1 MAAPAPDFSIVTPSL
16 DMLGYLQRCRR
27 SIADQE
33 GVSLEHIVRD
43 GESRDG
49 TVDWLT
55 REAAATNLLDSRQRL
70 IVRSEKD
77 EGMYDAVNKG
87 FRAAHGRILA
97 YLNCDEQY
105 LPGTLQAVREV
116 FERHPEVDFVFGDS
130 LLVRSDGTLVA
141 CRKAYPLRWHYV
153 LSSHLYALS
162 CTMFF
167 RDRVILDGQ
176 LFDSSLRD
184 VADAAFVVKLLRS
197 GYRGH
202 HLCRYLAAFTLTG
215 SNRSAEANAHLEL
228 EQLRSQAPSW
238 VRRARMP
245 LNLLRWTEKCLAGAY
260 HQPGPLIYSIYD
272 DDESRERQTV
282 AAQRPGVRWLEP

>member
-1 MAAPAPDFSIVTPSL
+1 VGDSAPDFSIITPSL

-27 SIADQE
+27 SVADQE
-33 GVSLEHIVRD
+33 GVCLEHIVRD
-43 GESRDG
+43 GGSHDG
-49 TVDWLT
+49 TVEWLN
-55 REAAATNLLDSRQRL
+55 REAAATQALDSRCRL
-70 IVRSEKD
+70 VAVSEKD

-87 FRAAHGRILA
+87 FLQARGQIVS

-105 LPGTLQAVREV
+105 LPGTLAAVRDA
-116 FERHPEVDFVFGDS
+116 FESHPEVDFVFGDA
-130 LLVRSDGTLVA
+130 LLIRPDGTLIA
-141 CRKAYPLRWHYV
+141 CRKAYPLRWQYV

-176 LFDSSLRD
+176 LFDCGLRD

-197 GYRGH
+197 GYRGF
-202 HLCRYLAAFTLTG
+202 HLRRYLAAFTLTG
-215 SNRSAEANAHLEL
+215 SNRSGEANAHSEL
-228 EQLRSQAPSW
+228 EALRQQAPAW
-238 VRRARMP
+238 VRRGRAP

-260 HQPGPLIYSIYD
+260 HQAGPLLYSIYD
-272 DDESRERQTV
+272 DDSSRERQTV

>member
-1 MAAPAPDFSIVTPSL
+1 METAVELLWVDRRKHDVGARFDESGLALGRL
-16 DMLGYLQRCRR
+16 DRG
-27 SIADQE
+27 
-33 GVSLEHIVRD
+33 
-43 GESRDG
+43 
-49 TVDWLT
+49 
-55 REAAATNLLDSRQRL
+55 LLR
-70 IVRSEKD
+70 VAK
-77 EGMYDAVNKG
+77 
-87 FRAAHGRILA
+87 
-97 YLNCDEQY
+97 
-105 LPGTLQAVREV
+105 LQATPGDVVARARHAQLADHKRQVGNAQIAPKIAHQVREI
-116 FERHPEVDFVFGDS
+116 DFVFGDS
-130 LLVRSDGTLVA
+130 LLIRSDGTLVA

-202 HLCRYLAAFTLTG
+202 HLRRYLAAFTLTG

-228 EQLRSQAPSW
+228 ERLRSQAPSW
-238 VRRARMP
+238 VRRARTP